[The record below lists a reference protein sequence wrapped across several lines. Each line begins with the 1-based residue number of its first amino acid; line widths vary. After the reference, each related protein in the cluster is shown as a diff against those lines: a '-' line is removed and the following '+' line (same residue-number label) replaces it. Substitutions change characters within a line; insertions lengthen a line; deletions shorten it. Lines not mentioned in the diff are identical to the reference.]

1 MQSINCCLLKE
12 GKGEGRP
19 TDGRGTK
26 GHTQNGK
33 RRRRRARSYKK
44 GKEIAKHMKRRHLV
58 GEFWYSFRDVTFF
71 RLSCEECSNQ
81 GKEEKRGPFLVFED
95 DLKGTQ
101 KKRGDYGYRYHVFFP
116 PPWGFRVLEK
126 TSWWRKKKQKMA
138 TVQQVDY
145 CCHLPPVLALLR
157 VSPKEHMWLVGK
169 VIVPF
174 KGQVFLG
181 SHFRPLVEE
190 RAFRNC
196 HFKVPSGTNMGNRV
210 QFMLE
215 ISSSRHER

>member
-1 MQSINCCLLKE
+1 M
-12 GKGEGRP
+12 
-19 TDGRGTK
+19 
-26 GHTQNGK
+26 
-33 RRRRRARSYKK
+33 
-44 GKEIAKHMKRRHLV
+44 
-58 GEFWYSFRDVTFF
+58 
-71 RLSCEECSNQ
+71 
-81 GKEEKRGPFLVFED
+81 
-95 DLKGTQ
+95 
-101 KKRGDYGYRYHVFFP
+101 
-116 PPWGFRVLEK
+116 
-126 TSWWRKKKQKMA
+126 
-138 TVQQVDY
+138 
-145 CCHLPPVLALLR
+145 LALLR
-157 VSPKEHMWLVGK
+157 VSPKEHMLLVGK

>member
-58 GEFWYSFRDVTFF
+58 GEFWNSFRDVTFF

-95 DLKGTQ
+95 GLKGTQ
-101 KKRGDYGYRYHVFFP
+101 KKRGDYGYRYHMFFP
-116 PPWGFRVLEK
+116 SLGVSSFRENLLVAKEEAKNGNCTVSGLLLPSASVGF
-126 TSWWRKKKQKMA
+126 
-138 TVQQVDY
+138 
-145 CCHLPPVLALLR
+145 
-157 VSPKEHMWLVGK
+157 
-169 VIVPF
+169 I
-174 KGQVFLG
+174 KGF
-181 SHFRPLVEE
+181 
-190 RAFRNC
+190 
-196 HFKVPSGTNMGNRV
+196 T
-210 QFMLE
+210 
-215 ISSSRHER
+215 